1 MSVEQTNVPEQQ
13 RDPAGRSASPEQA
26 LAPSTNATS
35 LRKHGFG
42 SSIMQFCRSIY
53 RWLLVHTFT
62 PSWLPKRWHSS
73 ATGYVVAII
82 LQILA
87 VFATSLFVRLF
98 PTFVFTGLLEV
109 LALALV
115 ALNWGAGPSI
125 VATFVG
131 AVLLDFFILPPHFAW
146 SLDTAKSIVE
156 ILLFLLVGFTL
167 SVVASR
173 IERIRQDAEALTTT
187 LTTERARL
195 EAVIET
201 VPGAVSIHDIS
212 GNILKLNRMGL
223 QNAGVERSSETLADS
238 SASFSVRTPSGA
250 VLPVADFPVTKAL
263 QGEVVTGMK
272 LRYLD
277 ADGQDRF
284 SSMSAAPLH
293 DSAGE
298 IEGAILI
305 THDITDLYLS
315 EREAAARAS
324 ELEAIFES
332 ITDGVFV
339 YGIDQKIIRMNPAFR
354 ELIGLHTQNE
364 DAFDAL
370 SSEERRTHLAMRDE
384 NGLPLPLHNWP
395 QTRILRG
402 EVLKD
407 ASAAEVLFSS
417 FDDHAKAISVSGAP
431 IRNQD
436 GQIIAAL
443 CICRDVTERRQL
455 ERRTAET
462 LKALLAMAETLV
474 LPPDDVAP
482 RRELTTQP
490 LDASLKPVNPNK
502 IAHRMA
508 ELTCSVLGC
517 KRMSITVIEPET
529 EILSAIAVIGLS
541 PEQERKWWAEQ
552 PQGVHLRDGAD
563 PTLLERLLA
572 NDVLVLDMTKPPL
585 SDAPNPYNISEMLVV
600 PMSLGNSLVGFFT
613 LDHGGVSHDY
623 TPDEIALAKA
633 VAKLTAL
640 VIERERLLRERADA
654 RANELALREANRRM
668 DEFLGMTSHE
678 LKTPLTSIKGNTQLT
693 LRQLRSS
700 MQNMLKMQEMIGSSE
715 RQIRLLDR
723 LVDDLLDISRTQS
736 NSLQLSLAP
745 YDLRA
750 IVQEGVAEQQRIW
763 PQRIINL
770 TLPEEP
776 TPIIA
781 DGDRIT
787 QVVTNYLTNAHKYSF
802 DDSPIDV
809 SLSLESDSV
818 RVSVQDSGT
827 GLTPEEQAH
836 IWERF
841 HRVHTLEENSSTHSS
856 HGGLGLGLYI
866 CKTIIEQHG
875 GSVGV
880 ESAPGSGST
889 FWFTLPLFHEDSIEV

>member
-1 MSVEQTNVPEQQ
+1 MSVEQTNVPEHQ
-13 RDPAGRSASPEQA
+13 RDTGARSDGPEKA
-26 LAPSTNATS
+26 LAPSTNDSS
-35 LRKHGFG
+35 LRKHGFNN
-42 SSIMQFCRSIY
+42 SIISFCRTIY

-62 PSWLPKRWHSS
+62 PSWLPKRWHSN
-73 ATGYVVAII
+73 ATGYVVAIM

-87 VFATSLFVRLF
+87 IFATSLFVKIF
-98 PTFVFTGLLEV
+98 PTFIFTGLLEV
-109 LALALV
+109 LAVALV

-131 AVLLDFFILPPHFAW
+131 AILLDFFILPPHFTW
-146 SLDTAKSIVE
+146 SLDTAKNSVE

-173 IERIRQDAEALTTT
+173 IERIRQDAEALTTS

-201 VPGAVSIHDIS
+201 VPGAVSIHDSS

-223 QNAGVERSSETLADS
+223 QNAGVERSGETFTDS
-238 SASFSVRTPSGA
+238 QASFSVRTPSGS
-250 VLPVADFPVTKAL
+250 VLPLEDFPVTRAL
-263 QGEVVTGMK
+263 KGEIVTGMK

-284 SSMSAAPLH
+284 STISAAPLH
-293 DSAGE
+293 DSTGE

-305 THDITDLYLS
+305 THDITDLYVS
-315 EREAAARAS
+315 ERDAAARAS

-339 YGIDQKIIRMNPAFR
+339 YSSDQKVIRMNPAFR
-354 ELIGLHTQNE
+354 ELLGLHTQNE

-370 SSEERRTHLAMRDE
+370 SPEERRTYLAMRDE
-384 NGLPLPLHNWP
+384 NGQPLPLMNWP

-417 FDDHAKAISVSGAP
+417 FDGQTKALSVSGAP

-455 ERRTAET
+455 ERRTQET

-474 LPPDDVAP
+474 QPPDTATTS
-482 RRELTTQP
+482 RELTTQP
-490 LDASLKPVNPNK
+490 LNEDLRPVNPNK

-517 KRMSITVIEPET
+517 KRISITVIEPET
-529 EILSAIAVIGLS
+529 EILSAVAVIGLS
-541 PEQERKWWAEQ
+541 PEQERQWWAEQ
-552 PQGVHLRDGAD
+552 PKGARLRDGAD
-563 PTLLERLLA
+563 PIMLERLLA
-572 NDVLVLDMTKPPL
+572 NDVLLLDMTKPPL
-585 SDAPNPYNISEMLVV
+585 SDAPNPYNIREMLVV
-600 PMSLGNSLVGFFT
+600 PMSLGNQLVGFFT
-613 LDHGGVSHDY
+613 LDHGGVQHDY
-623 TPDEIALAKA
+623 TSDEIALAKA

-654 RANELALREANRRM
+654 RANELALRESNRRM

-700 MQNMLKMQEMIGSSE
+700 MQNMLKMQEMIGSTE

-736 NSLQLSLAP
+736 NQLQLSLAP
-745 YDLRA
+745 CDLRT

-763 PQRIINL
+763 PQRILNL

-776 TPIIA
+776 APVIA
-781 DGDRIT
+781 DVDRIN
-787 QVVTNYLTNAHKYSF
+787 QVLTNYLSNAHKYSF
-802 DDSPIDV
+802 DDHPIDV
-809 SLSLESDSV
+809 SLQLESDHV
-818 RVSVQDSGT
+818 LVSVKDAGT
-827 GLTPEEQAH
+827 GLTPEEQVH

-841 HRVHTLEENSSTHSS
+841 HRVHNIEEHSSTHSS
-856 HGGLGLGLYI
+856 HAGLGLGLYI

-880 ESAPGSGST
+880 ESTPGIGST
-889 FWFTLPLFHEDSIEV
+889 FWFTLPLFHEDSIEA